1 MADTNLAQAVEA
13 ANDFSSYD
21 TNIKLLLADK
31 QILGR
36 ILKYAVQEFKEMA
49 VSDIMSSI
57 GDDIDIG
64 TKPVDAGLSNLG
76 RINLSNTEDNVPGEG
91 KIFFDIRFSAY
102 HREMEMKFL
111 VNVEAQ
117 RSTAPS
123 KLGYHLENRIIF
135 YLARMISAQKQ
146 TEFFHSDFDNIKKVR
161 SIWICIDNGEDG
173 DSIEEI
179 KLDRSTVYGN
189 KVSTHNIDL
198 MKGII
203 INVRSGNYTKE
214 SQNTLISMLEKLLS
228 QTSVDEKKQILTEKY
243 GMIMTTEL
251 EGRLQTMCNLSEN
264 IKDQSIKMERINA
277 IERMI
282 NAGFVKEQIILCG
295 YTEEEFTKAE
305 SLLCANA

>member
-1 MADTNLAQAVEA
+1 
-13 ANDFSSYD
+13 
-21 TNIKLLLADK
+21 
-31 QILGR
+31 
-36 ILKYAVQEFKEMA
+36 
-49 VSDIMSSI
+49 
-57 GDDIDIG
+57 
-64 TKPVDAGLSNLG
+64 
-76 RINLSNTEDNVPGEG
+76 
-91 KIFFDIRFSAY
+91 
-102 HREMEMKFL
+102 
-111 VNVEAQ
+111 
-117 RSTAPS
+117 
-123 KLGYHLENRIIF
+123 
-135 YLARMISAQKQ
+135 
-146 TEFFHSDFDNIKKVR
+146 
-161 SIWICIDNGEDG
+161 
-173 DSIEEI
+173 
-179 KLDRSTVYGN
+179 
-189 KVSTHNIDL
+189 